1 MSYGKSSGMARDKD
15 NYARFLVGADLEWK
29 LRPATTFT
37 GKASYEL
44 RDYEK
49 DTQPSGEYLQYGLA
63 LSHEIY
69 KSTTLKMNYDF
80 KDVYYSPRN
89 NELTNYSAR
98 IIGLSLKTVF

>member
-1 MSYGKSSGMARDKD
+1 MDKDKD
-15 NYARFLVGADLEWK
+15 NYARFLIGAGVDWK
-29 LRPATTFT
+29 LRPATTLT
-37 GKASYEL
+37 GTASYET
-44 RDYEK
+44 RSYEVS
-49 DTQPSGEYLQYGLA
+49 TQPSGQYLQYGLA